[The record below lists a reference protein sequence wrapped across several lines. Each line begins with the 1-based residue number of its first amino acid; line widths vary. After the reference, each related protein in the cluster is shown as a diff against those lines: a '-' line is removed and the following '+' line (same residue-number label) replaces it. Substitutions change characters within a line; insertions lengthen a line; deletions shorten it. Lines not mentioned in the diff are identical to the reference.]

1 MVAQGG
7 RQALTPQ
14 GYILCYCI
22 NRPGA
27 LAPYIQEFARRSGL
41 PVVQLCGIRQKVH
54 PKARCILD
62 AGPAEF
68 LELFEN
74 AAFVFTNSFHGTV
87 FSTQFR
93 VPFFTAV
100 SPAELADPE
109 SSRTFSLL
117 SRLGLSDRI
126 VGQGSTDA
134 LETPVDWDAV
144 EPRLLAARAASL
156 EYLRDA
162 LENRPFAP
170 EPEAAPPAAATDQ
183 PPRLADR
190 GRCTGC
196 TACAAGCPKDAI
208 TMVRDSEG
216 FSYPA
221 VDLNACI
228 HCGRCTAIC
237 PILRQREP
245 MPLPA
250 AFAAW
255 NADDQ
260 IRRHS
265 TSGGALNACIHCGR
279 CTAICPIL
287 RQREPMPLPA
297 AFAAWNADDQI
308 RRHSTSGGAFTALA
322 EYILEGGGVVYGAA
336 LDGKQHLRHVACF
349 RKEDLWRL
357 RGAKYVQSDA
367 LAEYILEGGGVVYG
381 AALDGKQHLRHV
393 ACFRKEDLW
402 RLRGAKYVQS
412 DLGQTFRL
420 EGGGVVYGAAL
431 DGKQHLR
438 HVACFRKEDLWRL
451 RGAKYVQSDLG
462 QTFREIREA
471 LKKRPVLFSGTPCQV
486 DGLYRFLGGKP
497 ENLTTC
503 DLVCHGVPS
512 PGVWEDMV
520 RSMERRKGK
529 AIQSVRFRDKVT
541 GWKDSHLTLIYGDGT
556 VDSAPLFATEYG
568 RAFGRALFL
577 RPCCHRCAYTN
588 LNRPGDFTLGDF
600 WGLGPD
606 ELPEQQTRGVSLLL
620 VLFLRPCCHRCAYT
634 NLNRPGDFTLG
645 DFWGLGPDELPEQ
658 QTRGVSLLLV
668 NSPHPCCHRCAYT
681 NLNRPGD
688 FTLGDFWG
696 LGPDE
701 LPEQQTRGVSLLLV
715 NSPHGSYLFDQLPL
729 RRQAFPIERAVAG
742 NPRLAFPLAP
752 PPDRAAFFAAYTLKP
767 FEQVRKQYFKVPPLP
782 VRLAGKALTPEV
794 KAKIR
799 QKLR

>member
-1 MVAQGG
+1 MKTGLVTFYHIHHYGAALQAAATERAVETLGHECEIIDYFVNQDNALFRRPTGLGSAAADAHTALHYQALKTRYERFEQFSRDHLRISAHRYLSAAELRQAQLPYDAILSGSDQIWNPKIFPNGHFDPVFFGAFSDRRKIAYAPSFGIPKVPEDMEQELRSYLGAFSHLSVRERQGQAIVTEVTGQTVPVVLDPTLLLTAEQWSAAASRHMVAQGG

-93 VPFFTAV
+93 IPFFTAV

-156 EYLRDA
+156 EYLRNA

-170 EPEAAPPAAATDQ
+170 EPEAAPPAAASTDQ

-237 PILRQREP
+237 P
-245 MPLPA
+245 M
-250 AFAAW
+250 
-255 NADDQ
+255 
-260 IRRHS
+260 
-265 TSGGALNACIHCGR
+265 
-279 CTAICPIL
+279 L

-322 EYILEGGGVVYGAA
+322 EYI
-336 LDGKQHLRHVACF
+336 
-349 RKEDLWRL
+349 
-357 RGAKYVQSDA
+357 
-367 LAEYILEGGGVVYG
+367 
-381 AALDGKQHLRHV
+381 
-393 ACFRKEDLW
+393 
-402 RLRGAKYVQS
+402 
-412 DLGQTFRL
+412 L

-512 PGVWEDMV
+512 PGVWEDTV

-577 RPCCHRCAYTN
+577 R
-588 LNRPGDFTLGDF
+588 
-600 WGLGPD
+600 
-606 ELPEQQTRGVSLLL
+606 
-620 VLFLRPCCHRCAYT
+620 
-634 NLNRPGDFTLG
+634 
-645 DFWGLGPDELPEQ
+645 
-658 QTRGVSLLLV
+658 
-668 NSPHPCCHRCAYT
+668 PCCHRCAYT

>member
-1 MVAQGG
+1 MKTGLVTFYHIHHYGAALQAAAMERAVETLGHECEIIDYFVNQDNALFRRPTGLGSAAADAHTALHYQALKTRYERFEQFSRDHLRISAHRYLSAAELRQAQLPYDAILSGSDQIWNPKIFPNGHFDPVFFGAFSDRRKIAYAPSFGIPKVPEDMEQKLRSYLGAFSHLSVRERQGQAIVTEVTGQTVPVVLDPTLLLTAEQWSAAASRHMVAQGG

-117 SRLGLSDRI
+117 SRLGLSNRI

-144 EPRLLAARAASL
+144 EPRLLAARSASL
-156 EYLRDA
+156 EYLRAA

-170 EPEAAPPAAATDQ
+170 EPEAAPPAAASTDQ

-221 VDLNACI
+221 VDLNV
-228 HCGRCTAIC
+228 
-237 PILRQREP
+237 
-245 MPLPA
+245 
-250 AFAAW
+250 
-255 NADDQ
+255 
-260 IRRHS
+260 
-265 TSGGALNACIHCGR
+265 CIHCGR

-322 EYILEGGGVVYGAA
+322 EYI
-336 LDGKQHLRHVACF
+336 
-349 RKEDLWRL
+349 
-357 RGAKYVQSDA
+357 
-367 LAEYILEGGGVVYG
+367 
-381 AALDGKQHLRHV
+381 
-393 ACFRKEDLW
+393 
-402 RLRGAKYVQS
+402 
-412 DLGQTFRL
+412 L

-620 VLFLRPCCHRCAYT
+620 V
-634 NLNRPGDFTLG
+634 
-645 DFWGLGPDELPEQ
+645 
-658 QTRGVSLLLV
+658 
-668 NSPHPCCHRCAYT
+668 
-681 NLNRPGD
+681 
-688 FTLGDFWG
+688 
-696 LGPDE
+696 
-701 LPEQQTRGVSLLLV
+701 

-729 RRQAFPIERAVAG
+729 RRQVFPIERAVAG

-752 PPDRAAFFAAYTLKP
+752 PPDRAAFFAAYALKP